1 MGEIFSIN
9 CAAGDSSMNRQF
21 REATKYRLYIEDA
34 ANRYNIQASVI
45 AGIGSRESHWGLS
58 LRPPGPE
65 GTGDF
70 IERHFPARHRN
81 GPIPSDGGGF
91 GRGLLQIDYDYHE
104 FARTGKWKDPKE
116 NILYGARLLEDSRR
130 LLQRKVNLQGSD
142 LLRAAIA
149 AYNSGPRRV
158 LMAIRRKLD
167 FDFYTTGGDYSADVL
182 NRAGFF
188 QLKGWN

>member
-1 MGEIFSIN
+1 MR
-9 CAAGDSSMNRQF
+9 D
-21 REATKYRLYIEDA
+21 
-34 ANRYNIQASVI
+34 IQASVI
-45 AGIGSRESHWGLS
+45 AGIGSRESHWGLL

-81 GPIPSDGGGF
+81 GPLPSDGGGF

-104 FARTGKWKDPKE
+104 FARTGEWKDPRE
-116 NILYGARLLEDSRR
+116 NILYGARVLDDSRR
-130 LLQRKVNLQGSD
+130 FLQRKVNLQDLD

-167 FDFYTTGGDYSADVL
+167 FDFYTTGGDYSTDVL

-188 QLKGWN
+188 QLKGWD